1 MLGYMD
7 STDHFPPWSEGLPP
21 RKGGG
26 MIFAG
31 LVFVVG
37 TFLFVLYMGIIGGTH
52 TLFTLVPLL
61 IGLPLLMIGLAK
73 RGSS

>member
-1 MLGYMD
+1 
-7 STDHFPPWSEGLPP
+7 
-21 RKGGG
+21 

-52 TLFTLVPLL
+52 TLLTLVPLI
-61 IGLPLLMIGLAK
+61 IGLPLLMIGLVK